1 MARCRTA
8 AVAGAGAVLALATP
22 VAAPAASS
30 VHLRGTAYEFNH
42 VGVRLGGAQVRVAE
56 DPTLGATARP
66 DGTYDLR
73 VPDGRRITPYINAA
87 GHHTIYLQTF
97 RTRGQDLDNV
107 NFQTPSDGVYRA
119 LAALLDVPVG
129 ADGDLAQCAI
139 VSTFST
145 RRVRD
150 LPFGAFTA
158 YGAHGVAGATAFASP
173 ALPAPIYFNKDVL
186 PDRAQ
191 AASSEDGG
199 VIWPVV
205 PAGTY
210 EIRAHHPST
219 RFAPFTA
226 TCAPGRVVNANPPW
240 GLHEL
245 GRSNPARVTSSWVGP
260 RPRTLRL
267 SRLPAGAKVTAT
279 CAGRGCPF
287 TTRTLVAAAVRP
299 ALDVRARLGAGA
311 LRRLRGGQRLTLLV
325 GAHGYDGVAI
335 AWRLRAS
342 GAQRMTTRV
351 VPLGGPAA

>member
-1 MARCRTA
+1 MRRL
-8 AVAGAGAVLALATP
+8 AVPVAAVLALA
-22 VAAPAASS
+22 APAAASAAT
-30 VHLRGTAYEFNH
+30 VHVRGTAYEFNN
-42 VGVRLGGAQVRVAE
+42 VKVRLGGAQIRVAE
-56 DPTLGATARP
+56 DPTLGATAKA

-97 RTRGQDLDNV
+97 TLRGSDLDNV
-107 NFQTPSDGVYRA
+107 NFQTPSDPIYRA

-129 ADGDLAQCAI
+129 ADGNLAQCAI

-145 RRVRD
+145 RNVRD
-150 LPFGAFTA
+150 LPFDAFTA
-158 YGAHGVAGATAFASP
+158 YGAHGVAGATASASP

-186 PDRAQ
+186 PDRSQ
-191 AASSEDGG
+191 PSSSKDGG

-210 EIRAHHPST
+210 RITAKGPDT
-219 RFAPFTA
+219 AFAPFTA
-226 TCAPGRVVNANPPW
+226 TCAPGRIVNANPPW

-245 GRSNPARVTSSWVGP
+245 GKANPTRVTSSWAGP

-267 SRLPAGAKVTAT
+267 SRLPARATVTAT

-287 TTRTLVAAAVRP
+287 ATKTLVRDGARSV
-299 ALDVRARLGAGA
+299 LDARARLGAAA
-311 LRRLRGGQRLTLLV
+311 LARLLGGQRLTLTV
-325 GAHGYDGVAI
+325 TAHAYDGVAI
-335 AWRLRAS
+335 SWRLRAS
-342 GAQRMTTRV
+342 GAQRMTTRI